1 MTIDKQALKWNT
13 SYTLHEL
20 AVRHNK
26 SIDTLGDSI
35 DSINSSVDTGAVQRE
50 TDRAKSAEAALV
62 PNPNLIHDSATLGE
76 VRSQSL
82 VAGYRLVDGPDGI
95 TTLRIDGVSW
105 IGPYVSLGTLQ
116 AGTTYTWSMDV
127 RQSDI
132 VKYGVRPTL
141 RYYNPHGT
149 QDPLLQYKNTEYR
162 PGQRLSHT
170 FVASVT
176 AEYRLFLEG
185 YCEANE
191 WVELSRPKLELGSVA
206 TPWVPHVSDYASSKL
221 VVPVTP
227 STDGLM
233 SSSDKG
239 KLDTVSRGAE
249 PNVKPNLI
257 PGTLE
262 VGGRG
267 WVRNSQNTSISTGFE
282 DGHACLI
289 LDKTQANSA
298 IPSVVLRISNNI
310 TGDLSKRLPDLV
322 LRPNTQYTISLKCKL
337 DDDFTFSNTYQI
349 LYGNINAYNKVTGT
363 SRRIGLPVMTDE
375 LGNSSGILTAN
386 QWHTLSSHFT
396 TLPDPEQCVI
406 VPYVWSAP
414 NTGHI
419 YHRVY
424 ICDYK
429 LEEGD
434 HVTPWV
440 PHVTDGLLRPRDQ
453 MLSDHIVMFA
463 GDSRFFPVTDS
474 KSMATRF
481 AEYSGAT
488 TIDVVANDATTA
500 RSSHGSSVVG
510 QVKGYDTN
518 ADIQPDTV
526 VIAGSINDA
535 SYGVPLGVHSAPGSE
550 HDENTYLGAVE
561 SIIEYINTNW
571 PDARILWV
579 RDNMVN
585 KPVSISLDDY
595 NAVISKARQYQSEL
609 GKVADDYGLEWV
621 DFRVPQLNGRLKA
634 SRDTYFTNAVDPGM
648 PGYSGDGI
656 HPNREGHMV
665 MARIIAD
672 MLK

>member
-1 MTIDKQALKWNT
+1 MSIDKPALKWNT

-26 SIDTLGDSI
+26 AIDMLGDAI
-35 DSINSSVDTGAVQRE
+35 DSASGSSDAGAIQRE
-50 TDRAKSAEAALV
+50 TDRAKAAEAALV
-62 PNPNLIHDSATLGE
+62 PNPNLIRNTASLSDLSKPLLNGF
-76 VRSQSL
+76 SL
-82 VAGYRLVDGPDGI
+82 VASPDGI
-95 TTLRIDGVSW
+95 TTLRADSVSW
-105 IGPYVSLGTLQ
+105 RGPYVSLGTLQ

-127 RQSDI
+127 RQPNT
-132 VKYGVRPTL
+132 VKYGARPTL
-141 RYYNPHGT
+141 RYYNPSDT
-149 QDPLLQYKNTEYR
+149 QDPAIQYKNTEYR

-170 FVASVT
+170 FVAPVT
-176 AEYRLFLEG
+176 GEYRLFLEG
-185 YCEANE
+185 QYQSGE
-191 WVELSRPKLELGSVA
+191 WGEFSRPKLEVGSVA
-206 TPWVPHVSDYASSKL
+206 TPWVPHVSDYARSEL
-221 VVPVTP
+221 VVLSTP

-239 KLDTVSRGAE
+239 KLDSVAIGAE
-249 PNVKPNLI
+249 PNVHPNLI

-267 WVRNSQNTSISTGFE
+267 WVRNSQNTNISTGFE

-289 LDKTQANSA
+289 LDSTKAISA

-310 TGDLSKRLPDLV
+310 TGDMSNRLPDLV
-322 LRPNTQYTISLKCKL
+322 LNPSTKYTISLRCKL

-349 LYGNINAYNKVTGT
+349 LHVNLNAYNTVTGT
-363 SRRIGLPVMTDE
+363 SIRLPIDRMTDE
-375 LGNSSGILTAN
+375 LGNRSGTLTAN
-386 QWHTLSSHFT
+386 QWHRLTSHFT
-396 TLPDPEQCVI
+396 TPAFPEQCVI
-406 VPYVWSAP
+406 IPYIWSAP

-419 YHRVY
+419 YHRIY

-453 MLSDHIVMFA
+453 MLSDHVVMFA

-488 TIDVVANDATTA
+488 VIDVVANDATTA
-500 RSSHGSSVVG
+500 RSSHASSAIG

-518 ADIQPDTV
+518 SDIQPDTV

-535 SYGVPLGVHSAPGSE
+535 SYGVPLGVHSAPGSV

-579 RDNMVN
+579 RNNMVN

-595 NAVISKARQYQSEL
+595 NAVITRTRQYESEL
-609 GKVADDYGLEWV
+609 GKVMDDYGFEWV

-634 SRDTYFTNAVDPGM
+634 SRDTYYTNAVDPGI